1 MKEGRLF
8 ALYESEIL
16 KTKRYDLAG
25 FLEKMHKIIEIEMEN
40 ITKTFA
46 ARRFFGKTVDR
57 DKTECYDAYKKRN
70 HVGVVGER

>member
-1 MKEGRLF
+1 
-8 ALYESEIL
+8 
-16 KTKRYDLAG
+16 
-25 FLEKMHKIIEIEMEN
+25 MEN

-70 HVGVVGER
+70 HVGVVGEIATRVTKNKRSIYHTAMERRIVFEDI

>member
-1 MKEGRLF
+1 
-8 ALYESEIL
+8 
-16 KTKRYDLAG
+16 
-25 FLEKMHKIIEIEMEN
+25 MEN

-57 DKTECYDAYKKRN
+57 DKTECYEAYKKRN